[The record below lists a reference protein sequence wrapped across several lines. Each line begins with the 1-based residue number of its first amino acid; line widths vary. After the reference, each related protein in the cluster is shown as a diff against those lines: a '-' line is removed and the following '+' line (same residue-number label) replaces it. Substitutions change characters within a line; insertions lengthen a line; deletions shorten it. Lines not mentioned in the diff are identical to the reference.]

1 MGKTGNAIAP
11 SDTAQIYDTQSYC
24 QFLAALLNSGSHQ
37 ERTGKSV
44 LPTGDGEIPRW
55 LKGECLSM
63 RSGEKSAEQKSLRAF
78 TAAS

>member
-1 MGKTGNAIAP
+1 MGKTGDTIAP
-11 SDTAQIYDTQSYC
+11 YDMAQIYDTRSYC
-24 QFLAALLNSGSHQ
+24 QPLAALLNSGSHQ
-37 ERTGKSV
+37 ERIGKPV
-44 LPTGDGEIPRW
+44 LPTGDGEILRW

>member
-1 MGKTGNAIAP
+1 
-11 SDTAQIYDTQSYC
+11 
-24 QFLAALLNSGSHQ
+24 LLYSTPHQ
-37 ERTGKSV
+37 ERIGKPV
-44 LPTGDGEIPRW
+44 LPTGDGEILRW